1 MQPKMGIERGFSK
14 LWYIN
19 RLSILRGMNE
29 EEMQRVAE
37 MTRMTKHRR
46 GELIYLPG
54 DVSNSIYFLKEGRI
68 KLVGLSEDGREV
80 LLDLIGPGE
89 IFGEVGATQEAPRTT
104 SAEVLED
111 VLLCE
116 MNRKDF
122 EALLLMH
129 PEMSLRILKRV
140 GFRLKRLEAQMLSLI
155 CKDVP
160 TRVREALVNLMDF
173 GSASRPDP
181 PVRIAI
187 TQQDVANLIGA
198 SRQETSRAL
207 KQLEDSG
214 VLDLKYRSIVVKAP
228 ELLRRSRSIAS

>member
-1 MQPKMGIERGFSK
+1 
-14 LWYIN
+14 
-19 RLSILRGMNE
+19 
-29 EEMQRVAE
+29 
-37 MTRMTKHRR
+37 
-46 GELIYLPG
+46 LPG

-68 KLVGLSEDGREV
+68 KLIGLSEDGREV

-140 GFRLKRLEAQMLSLI
+140 GFRLKKLEAQMLSLI

-160 TRVREALVNLMDF
+160 TRVREALVNLMDADS
-173 GSASRPDP
+173 GPKPSV
-181 PVRIAI
+181 PVNIGL
-187 TQQDVANLIGA
+187 TQQDIANLIGA

-207 KQLEDSG
+207 KELEDSG
-214 VLDLKYRSIVVKAP
+214 VLELKYRHILVKAP
-228 ELLRRSRSIAS
+228 DSLRDSRSTAAH